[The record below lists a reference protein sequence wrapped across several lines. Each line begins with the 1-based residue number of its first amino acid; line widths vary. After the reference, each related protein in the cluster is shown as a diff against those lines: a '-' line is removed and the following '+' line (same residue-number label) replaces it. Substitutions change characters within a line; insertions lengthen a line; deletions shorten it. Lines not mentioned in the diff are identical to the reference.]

1 MTIFVVWHV
10 DCLRIPAAK
19 LAKIFNMHRIL
30 KCLAVLLL
38 FFSVGGLKA
47 FAQYDKDVFY
57 MRGRNAL
64 AEGKYAQAIDN
75 FNVLAQL
82 DTADYYT
89 FFFRGIAKYNLGDLR
104 GAISTGQSALIPYSL
119 PDIITEASQK
129 AVSAIT
135 MLLLLTCRQR

>member
-10 DCLRIPAAK
+10 DCLRNQAAK

-30 KCLAVLLL
+30 KCLAVVLL
-38 FFSVGGLKA
+38 FFSIGGTRA
-47 FAQYDKDVFY
+47 YAQYDKDVFY

-64 AEGKYAQAIDN
+64 AEGRYAQAIDN

-89 FFFRGIAKYNLGDLR
+89 FFFRGTVGF
-104 GAISTGQSALIPYSL
+104 GCGTGGGVEGLFP
-119 PDIITEASQK
+119 
-129 AVSAIT
+129 
-135 MLLLLTCRQR
+135 R

>member
-1 MTIFVVWHV
+1 M
-10 DCLRIPAAK
+10 DCSRNRAAK
-19 LAKIFNMHRIL
+19 LVKIFNMHRIL

-38 FFSVGGLKA
+38 FLTAGGVSA
-47 FAQYDKDVFY
+47 YAQYDKDVFY

-64 AEGKYAQAIDN
+64 AEGKYAYAIDN

-104 GAISTGQSALIPYSL
+104 GARKDFDRSVRINPVFTSGYHY
-119 PDIITEASQK
+119 
-129 AVSAIT
+129 
-135 MLLLLTCRQR
+135 R